1 MLSRVRYPTLAALL
15 MLSSLTWVVAL
26 PAASEARPTSFG
38 PASRPGWFDTIVRKP
53 PTPDPNPPKS
63 VKIVIKNG
71 TGVTNGY
78 FSSLTHKT
86 ANGNGTGVSV
96 DGSKGGER
104 KISVEDSERARGT
117 CFALTAD
124 AMCFIDDNDTMANA
138 GLLTGSLARAIAVT
152 LVTELRLPTPTPR
165 FGPDPDNNEWKM
177 LAVGFPVWLWTDGP
191 TSVSTSAS
199 ASGFTFRMSA
209 RLRST
214 TFHMGDGSS
223 ITCTSMSTYSS
234 AVKPGAPSPDCGH
247 VYTQP
252 SLPKGKYTVRA
263 VADWDVSWSVAGF
276 SGVIPAY
283 NDATATIPIGELVA
297 LNR

>member
-1 MLSRVRYPTLAALL
+1 MLRWFVRPALVAGISIGL
-15 MLSSLTWVVAL
+15 VVVDGTCATPIATASSTVRFIPQV
-26 PAASEARPTSFG
+26 STVKKKKKKRP
-38 PASRPGWFDTIVRKP
+38 V
-53 PTPDPNPPKS
+53 
-63 VKIVIKNG
+63 VKITAQKG
-71 TGVTNGY
+71 R
-78 FSSLTHKT
+78 
-86 ANGNGTGVSV
+86 ANGSMNIAGRRSRAQSGNVSWQGESTSEKKLSQTDREAAIDSCVRRADPSLCFGV
-96 DGSKGGER
+96 
-104 KISVEDSERARGT
+104 
-117 CFALTAD
+117 
-124 AMCFIDDNDTMANA
+124 DDLANA
-138 GLLTGSLARAIAVT
+138 GTLTGPLAQAMAVN
-152 LVTELRLPTPTPR
+152 LVTEVRLPTPTPN

>member
-1 MLSRVRYPTLAALL
+1 MLSTLARR
-15 MLSSLTWVVAL
+15 VVVFL
-26 PAASEARPTSFG
+26 VAAGLACFCPTATAQTSQPSMQQAAATKLQSEKKKKKK
-38 PASRPGWFDTIVRKP
+38 I
-53 PTPDPNPPKS
+53 N
-63 VKIVIKNG
+63 VK
-71 TGVTNGY
+71 
-78 FSSLTHKT
+78 
-86 ANGNGTGVSV
+86 V
-96 DGSKGGER
+96 DAQKGA
-104 KISVEDSERARGT
+104 ARGVMSVFSRNSGGGRANVVMDVVGT
-117 CFALTAD
+117 SKRKFPIADRNKAIDACFRVSAD
-124 AMCFIDDNDTMANA
+124 IRCFFEEDDTMANA

-152 LVTELRLPTPTPR
+152 LVTELRLPTPTPK